1 MTEINQCT
9 VCGSGVFTNYEVLW
23 DELVIEWQL
32 SPYEVD
38 YINRQQGRCCANCG
52 NNMRSLA
59 LAYAITRTFSYL
71 GTLSKFVEY
80 DKAQEIRVL
89 EINETGGLS
98 PILSK
103 LPLHK
108 LASYPNYDMINLS
121 MASGSFDLV
130 VHSDTL
136 EHLPDPIA
144 GLSECR
150 RVLVDS
156 GRCIYTIPLI
166 VGRLSKSRAGLKNS
180 FHGKKGQSDND
191 YIVYTE
197 FGADMWEYAIE
208 AGFTDVKIH
217 SLEYPAALAIEATK

>member
-9 VCGSGVFTNYEVLW
+9 VCGAGVFTDYEVLW
-23 DELVIEWQL
+23 EELVNDWQL
-32 SPYEVD
+32 SPYEVN

-59 LAYAITRTFSYL
+59 LACTITRAFNFA
-71 GTLSKFVEY
+71 GTLAQFVES
-80 DKAQEIRVL
+80 DKAQEISVL

-108 LASYPNYDMINLS
+108 LVSYPDCDMTKLS
-121 MASGSFDLV
+121 MASNSFDLV
-130 VHSDTL
+130 LHSDTL
-136 EHLPDPIA
+136 EHIQDPIA

-150 RVLVDS
+150 RVLVEM
-156 GRCIYTIPLI
+156 GRCIYTIPII

-180 FHGKKGQSDND
+180 YHGKQGQSDSD

-197 FGADMWEYAIE
+197 FGADMWKYAIE
-208 AGFTDVKIH
+208 AGFTNVRIH